1 MAEKQTSAEGT
12 TWIEGG
18 VTAPQGFLAGA
29 VACGIKASGR
39 PDLALLASDS
49 DCCAAGVFTRNQ
61 VIAAPV
67 IVDRETLASN
77 RESIRAVVVNAG
89 NANACTGEPGLS
101 NARAMQNLTAA
112 AVGCEAGQVLV
123 MSTGVI
129 GVQLPMDRV
138 AAGIRDAAA
147 ALSPENGATAAR
159 AIMTTDTRPKEAAV
173 VVDLPDGRITL
184 GGMAKGSGMIHPD
197 MATLL
202 GVITTDAEI
211 EAGLLHDCLLAA
223 VDKSFNRISVDGDT
237 STNDTILALA
247 NGTSGIA
254 VSDLEATAAFAAG
267 LNALCHALAQMV
279 VTDGEGAGR
288 VVEIRVTGANS
299 AAEAH
304 QVANTIAISPLV
316 KTAFAGAD
324 PNWGRILMAAGRSGV
339 VFDQAAV
346 SLWVESDGGEA
357 LQLVETGTP
366 RPFAESDAAA
376 IFAQTAF
383 VVHLDLGQG
392 SGADTVWTTDL
403 THDYV
408 TINADYRT

>member
-1 MAEKQTSAEGT
+1 MTDKRNKNHAA
-12 TWIEGG
+12 TWIDGG
-18 VTAPQGFLAGA
+18 VTAPEGFVAGA

-39 PDLALLASDS
+39 PDLAVLASDR
-49 DCCAAGVFTRNQ
+49 DCCAAGVFTRSQ

-67 IVDRETLASN
+67 IVDRETLAGN
-77 RESIRAVVVNAG
+77 RDAIRGVVVNAG
-89 NANACTGEPGLS
+89 NANACTGEPGLT
-101 NARAMQNLTAA
+101 NARAMQQLTAVALGCA
-112 AVGCEAGQVLV
+112 ATQVLV

-138 AAGIRDAAA
+138 NKGIHDAAA
-147 ALSPENGATAAR
+147 QLSAENGAAAAR

-173 VVDLPDGRITL
+173 VVALPHGSIML

-202 GVITTDAEI
+202 GVITTDAAI
-211 EAGLLHDCLLAA
+211 DAGLLQSCLAAA
-223 VDKSFNRISVDGDT
+223 VDGSFNRISVDGDT

-247 NGTSGIA
+247 NGASGMTI
-254 VSDLEATAAFAAG
+254 SGPEATEAFAAG

-279 VTDGEGAGR
+279 VADGEGAKR
-288 VVEIRVTGANS
+288 VVEIRVSGARS
-299 AAEAH
+299 AADAH

-339 VFDQAAV
+339 SFDQTAV
-346 SLWVESDGGEA
+346 SLWVEGESGER
-357 LQLVETGTP
+357 LQLVGEGTP

-392 SGADTVWTTDL
+392 SAAETVWTTDL
-403 THDYV
+403 THDYI